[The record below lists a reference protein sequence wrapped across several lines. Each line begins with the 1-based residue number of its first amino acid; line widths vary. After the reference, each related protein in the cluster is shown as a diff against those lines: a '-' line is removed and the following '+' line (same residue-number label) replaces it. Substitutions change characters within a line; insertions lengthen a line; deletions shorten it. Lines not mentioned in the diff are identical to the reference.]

1 LDSQSAFN
9 IIRFLKKL
17 AAAGQ
22 AILCTIHQ
30 PNTTLFESFDCLL
43 LLDHGG
49 RCVYFGEIGEDA
61 GVLLD
66 YFRRRGVEFPVD
78 ANPAEAMLDAIGAGQ
93 ASRIGNRDWADI
105 FAESPE
111 FTNIKEQISQMK
123 SARLRKVGGHVEA
136 DAKEFAT
143 PLMHQLK
150 IVQKRANLSLWRS
163 PNYGFTRLFNHV
175 ALALPIGL
183 CFVNLDDSRASL
195 QYR

>member
-1 LDSQSAFN
+1 M
-9 IIRFLKKL
+9 KKL

-30 PNTTLFESFDCLL
+30 PNTVLFESFDRLL
-43 LLDHGG
+43 LLEHGG
-49 RCVYFGEIGEDA
+49 RCAYFGEIGEDA

-66 YFRRRGVEFPVD
+66 YFRRHGAEFPVD
-78 ANPAEAMLDAIGAGQ
+78 ANPAEEILDAIGAGQ
-93 ASRIGNRDWADI
+93 APRVGNRDWADI

-111 FTNIKEQISQMK
+111 FTNVKEQISRMK
-123 SARLRKVGGHVEA
+123 SARLGSVGGYVEA

-143 PLMHQLK
+143 PFMHQLR

-163 PNYGFTRLFNHV
+163 PNYGFTRLFNHL
-175 ALALPIGL
+175 ALSLPIGL
-183 CFVNLDDSRASL
+183 CFINLDDSRASL